1 MRLLLQVLSLVN
13 CPSLILGWH
22 ALRLYE
28 GRGKVHSNTPFE
40 DSGRAT
46 HTRATPK
53 FKMERAL
60 AILVAILLVTLGTAV
75 AVANE
80 PTTEPAIRFAT
91 EERHVKIFV
100 GDQQIADY
108 VFEDKEISRP
118 YFAHIKTLSGKQ
130 VSRNFPPREGVDKLD
145 HANMHPGIWLS
156 FGDLNGH
163 DYWRLKA
170 RTKHVR
176 FLEPPTV
183 EAGVGKFKVL
193 NHYLATDSDAVVC
206 SQECTIQV
214 RKTVAGYVIA
224 LTSDFKSPNGE
235 LRFGDQEEMGL
246 GVRVATPLAVEKKLG
261 GRILDSEGRING
273 EKVWGKSARWCDYAG
288 PLEGSWVGLTV
299 LTSPKNFRPCWSHAR
314 DYGFVAMNPFGLN
327 AFTKADKQDVI
338 VKAGESLRLGYA
350 VVVHETANEDG
361 FNVQNAYEQYAATE

>member
-1 MRLLLQVLSLVN
+1 MKLLLQVFAVVLR
-13 CPSLILGWH
+13 PSLILGLMVFGWH
-22 ALRLYE
+22 ALSLRRACLSALCHALRKASE
-28 GRGKVHSNTPFE
+28 
-40 DSGRAT
+40 RAT
-46 HTRATPK
+46 LKLNCA
-53 FKMERAL
+53 EVL
-60 AILVAILLVTLGTAV
+60 AMMVSMLGTAV

-80 PTTEPAIRFAT
+80 PTTEPAIRFVT
-91 EERHVKIFV
+91 EERQVKILV
-100 GDQQIADY
+100 GDQEVADY

-118 YFAHIKTLSGKQ
+118 YFAHIKTLTGKQ

-156 FGDLNGH
+156 FGELNGH

-176 FLEPPTV
+176 FLEPPSV
-183 EAGVGKFKVL
+183 EAAVGEFKVL
-193 NHYLATDSDAVVC
+193 NHYMATDSDAVVC

-214 RKTVAGYVIA
+214 RKIVAGYIIVIS
-224 LTSDFKSPNGE
+224 SDFKSANAE

-261 GRILDSEGRING
+261 GRILDSEGRVNG

-288 PLEGSWVGLTV
+288 PLEGSWVGMTI

-327 AFTKADKQDVI
+327 AFTKAPKQDTI
-338 VKAGESLRLGYA
+338 VKEGESLRLGYA
-350 VVVHETANEDG
+350 VVVHETTNEDG